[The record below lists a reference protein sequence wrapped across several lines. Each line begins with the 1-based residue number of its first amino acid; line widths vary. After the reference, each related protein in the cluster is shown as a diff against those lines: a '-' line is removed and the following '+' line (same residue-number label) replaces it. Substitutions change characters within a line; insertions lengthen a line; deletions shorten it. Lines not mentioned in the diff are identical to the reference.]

1 VTAPAIRKPRWPLA
15 LAIVCAIAAGTVTWA
30 WNTDSG
36 YYAFLPDKAHPT
48 APIITVPGEKP
59 QAPGAGREQ
68 PGRRAGGA
76 RRDAPVVEPADPAAV
91 PDGQRGC

>member
-15 LAIVCAIAAGTVTWA
+15 LAIACAVAAGTVTWA

-59 QAPGAGREQ
+59 QAPGAGLYFVDVSR
-68 PGRRAGGA
+68 
-76 RRDAPVVEPADPAAV
+76 
-91 PDGQRGC
+91 